1 MEKLQV
7 ITCFK
12 MVIGENCVR
21 RNSSSAAASQ
31 DCYQS
36 VTMDSFKL
44 NSRVTSK
51 ESDTKVSNMKETEKA
66 NTRKLKRRDEE
77 IETRIKKKRKRFKK

>member
-12 MVIGENCVR
+12 MVKGENCVR

-44 NSRVTSK
+44 KSRVTSK

-66 NTRKLKRRDEE
+66 SGNLQYKE
-77 IETRIKKKRKRFKK
+77 IEEKR

>member
-36 VTMDSFKL
+36 VTRDSFKL
-44 NSRVTSK
+44 KSRVTSK

-66 NTRKLKRRDEE
+66 SGNLQYKE
-77 IETRIKKKRKRFKK
+77 IEEKR